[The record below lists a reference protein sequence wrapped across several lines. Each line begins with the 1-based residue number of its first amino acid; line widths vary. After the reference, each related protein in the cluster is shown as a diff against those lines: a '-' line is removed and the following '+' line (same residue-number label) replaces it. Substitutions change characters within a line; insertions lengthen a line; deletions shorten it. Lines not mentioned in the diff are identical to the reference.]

1 MHDSQSPDDPDLDGM
16 NEAFDFGEQ
25 GQLDAVQTTQKRP
38 LNKSV
43 LMGLGFLVLGTIAG
57 VGYRFLRHPMAQ
69 PLTQAQI
76 SKQPSQQA
84 AQHTVAHPSQTPIQA
99 PAAQDPVAHSLTPP
113 HSQPSL
119 STHQQQMPSAPIQP
133 GTLELDKA
141 FAETDKQAPMI
152 PETHKA
158 LFAPPHPHTE
168 AMQATSSPSTE
179 LIGKLQDALKT
190 LNQQIDSMLAK
201 INYLDSYTHDMS
213 QHLERLNEAIA
224 TMDQRLS
231 TSNAIIDQRLSTLTH
246 TTSALS
252 QDVGGVKNQVS
263 QVRDTLKDE
272 GLDRPAVLLRAP
284 FDQPPTPQMVDIEN
298 PEYQVHAV
306 IPGRAWLKSTKGTII
321 TVAEGDSLGNYGK
334 VLVIDAAHGL
344 VLTSSGVTFR

>member
-16 NEAFDFGEQ
+16 NEAFDFGEH

-43 LMGLGFLVLGTIAG
+43 LIGLGFLVLGTIAG
-57 VGYRFLRHPMAQ
+57 VGYRFLRHPITPPSV
-69 PLTQAQI
+69 PL
-76 SKQPSQQA
+76 QQ
-84 AQHTVAHPSQTPIQA
+84 
-99 PAAQDPVAHSLTPP
+99 P

-119 STHQQQMPSAPIQP
+119 PVQQQPTHSAPLQASH
-133 GTLELDKA
+133 LELDKA
-141 FAETDKQAPMI
+141 FAETDKQAPVI

-158 LFAPPHPHTE
+158 LFVPPHPHAE
-168 AMQATSSPSTE
+168 PLQAAPSPSTE

-190 LNQQIDSMLAK
+190 LNQQIDTMLGK

-213 QHLERLNEAIA
+213 QHLARLNQAIA

-231 TSNAIIDQRLSTLTH
+231 TSNAMIDQRLSTLTN
-246 TTSALS
+246 TTSTLS
-252 QDVGGVKNQVS
+252 QDVGGVKNQLS

-272 GLDRPAVLLRAP
+272 GLDRPAVLRAP
-284 FDQPPTPQMVDIEN
+284 QEQTPIQQTVDIEN

-321 TVAEGDSLGNYGK
+321 TVAEGDNLGNYGK

>member
-1 MHDSQSPDDPDLDGM
+1 MHNSQSPDDPDLDGM
-16 NEAFDFGEQ
+16 NEEFDFGEH
-25 GQLDAVQTTQKRP
+25 GQLDAVPTTQKRP

-43 LMGLGFLVLGTIAG
+43 LIGLLFLVLGTIAG
-57 VGYRFLRHPMAQ
+57 VGYRFLGRPVAQ
-69 PLTQAQI
+69 PLL
-76 SKQPSQQA
+76 QA
-84 AQHTVAHPSQTPIQA
+84 AQQPLIHPAQTPVQPLQVPQHTVQTPIPQH
-99 PAAQDPVAHSLTPP
+99 PITHPSVPLQT

-119 STHQQQMPSAPIQP
+119 PVQQQQVHTTPMQP

-141 FAETDKQAPMI
+141 FAETDKQPQVI

-158 LFAPPHPHTE
+158 LFVPTHPHAEPT
-168 AMQATSSPSTE
+168 QAPSPNTE
-179 LIGKLQDALKT
+179 LIAKIQDALKT
-190 LNQQIDSMLAK
+190 LNQQIDNMLAK

-213 QHLERLNEAIA
+213 QHLERLNQAIA

-231 TSNAIIDQRLSTLTH
+231 TSNTMVDQRLATLTH

-272 GLDRPAVLLRAP
+272 GLDRPAVLHAP
-284 FDQPPTPQMVDIEN
+284 FDKTHAQQMVDIEN

-306 IPGRAWLKSTKGTII
+306 IPGRAWLKSIKGTII

>member
-1 MHDSQSPDDPDLDGM
+1 MHDSQSPDDHDLDGI
-16 NEAFDFGEQ
+16 NEEFDFGEH
-25 GQLDAVQTTQKRP
+25 GQLDAVQTTQRRS

-43 LMGLGFLVLGTIAG
+43 LIGLFFLVLGTIAG
-57 VGYRFLRHPMAQ
+57 VGYRFLRQPVAEPVLQAAQHSVIHPAQ
-69 PLTQAQI
+69 TLL
-76 SKQPSQQA
+76 QPSQQA
-84 AQHTVAHPSQTPIQA
+84 AQHPVIHPSQTQT
-99 PAAQDPVAHSLTPP
+99 PVQP
-113 HSQPSL
+113 HNPPSL
-119 STHQQQMPSAPIQP
+119 PVQQQQTHTTPMQP
-133 GTLELDKA
+133 ATLELDKA
-141 FAETDKQAPMI
+141 FAETDKQPPMI

-158 LFAPPHPHTE
+158 LFVPPHPHAEPVQVTP
-168 AMQATSSPSTE
+168 SPSTE
-179 LIGKLQDALKT
+179 LLGKLQDALKS

-213 QHLERLNEAIA
+213 QHVERLNQAIA

-231 TSNAIIDQRLSTLTH
+231 TSNALIDQRLSTLTN

-272 GLDRPAVLLRAP
+272 GLDRPAVLRAP
-284 FDQPPTPQMVDIEN
+284 FDQTNTQQTVDIEN

>member
-16 NEAFDFGEQ
+16 NEEFDFGEH
-25 GQLDAVQTTQKRP
+25 GQLDAVQTTKKRS
-38 LNKSV
+38 LNRSV
-43 LMGLGFLVLGTIAG
+43 LIGLFFLVLGTIAG
-57 VGYRFLRHPMAQ
+57 VGYRFLRHPIAQ
-69 PLTQAQI
+69 PSL
-76 SKQPSQQA
+76 QA
-84 AQHTVAHPSQTPIQA
+84 AQHPLTHPVQ
-99 PAAQDPVAHSLTPP
+99 
-113 HSQPSL
+113 
-119 STHQQQMPSAPIQP
+119 APIQP
-133 GTLELDKA
+133 LQAPQHAVTPTPLQAPQHPITHPSVPLQQPSLPMQQQPGTAQAQPGTSELDKA

-158 LFAPPHPHTE
+158 LFAPPHPHAE
-168 AMQATSSPSTE
+168 PLQAAPSPSTE

-190 LNQQIDSMLAK
+190 LNQQIDTMLGK

-213 QHLERLNEAIA
+213 QHLERLNQAIA

-231 TSNAIIDQRLSTLTH
+231 TSNAIIDQRLSTLTN

-272 GLDRPAVLLRAP
+272 GLDRPPVLRAP
-284 FDQPPTPQMVDIEN
+284 FDQTHAQQTVDIEN

>member
-16 NEAFDFGEQ
+16 NEEFDFGEH

-43 LMGLGFLVLGTIAG
+43 LIGLGFLVLGTIAG
-57 VGYRFLRHPMAQ
+57 VSYRFLRHPTTPPSV
-69 PLTQAQI
+69 PL
-76 SKQPSQQA
+76 QQ
-84 AQHTVAHPSQTPIQA
+84 
-99 PAAQDPVAHSLTPP
+99 P

-119 STHQQQMPSAPIQP
+119 PVQQQQTPSAPLQP
-133 GTLELDKA
+133 NTSELDKA
-141 FAETDKQAPMI
+141 FAETDKQAPVI

-158 LFAPPHPHTE
+158 LFVPPHPHAE
-168 AMQATSSPSTE
+168 PLQAAPSPSTE

-190 LNQQIDSMLAK
+190 LNQQIDTMLGK

-213 QHLERLNEAIA
+213 QHLERLNQAIT

-231 TSNAIIDQRLSTLTH
+231 TSNAIIDQRLSTLTN
-246 TTSALS
+246 TTSTLS
-252 QDVGGVKNQVS
+252 QDVGGVKNQLS

-272 GLDRPAVLLRAP
+272 GLDRPAVLRAP
-284 FDQPPTPQMVDIEN
+284 FDQTNAQQTVDIEN

-321 TVAEGDSLGNYGK
+321 TVAEGDNLGNYGK

>member
-16 NEAFDFGEQ
+16 NEEFDFGEH
-25 GQLDAVQTTQKRP
+25 GQLDAVQTTQRRP

-43 LMGLGFLVLGTIAG
+43 LIGLCFLVLGTIAG
-57 VGYRFLRHPMAQ
+57 VGYRFLRQAPIQ
-69 PLTQAQI
+69 PLEAPQHAVQTPI
-76 SKQPSQQA
+76 PQPQP
-84 AQHTVAHPSQTPIQA
+84 QHPIAHPSA
-99 PAAQDPVAHSLTPP
+99 PLQGTQ
-113 HSQPSL
+113 SQPSL
-119 STHQQQMPSAPIQP
+119 PVQQQQTHAAPVQP

-141 FAETDKQAPMI
+141 FAETDKQAPAI
-152 PETHKA
+152 PEAHKA
-158 LFAPPHPHTE
+158 LFVPPHPHAEPVQT
-168 AMQATSSPSTE
+168 APNPSTE
-179 LIGKLQDALKT
+179 LVGKLQDALKT
-190 LNQQIDSMLAK
+190 LNQQIDTMLGK

-213 QHLERLNEAIA
+213 LHLERLNQAIA
-224 TMDQRLS
+224 TMDQRVS
-231 TSNAIIDQRLSTLTH
+231 TSNAIIDQRLSTLTN

-272 GLDRPAVLLRAP
+272 GLDRPPVLSVPQEQTKA
-284 FDQPPTPQMVDIEN
+284 QQMVDIEN